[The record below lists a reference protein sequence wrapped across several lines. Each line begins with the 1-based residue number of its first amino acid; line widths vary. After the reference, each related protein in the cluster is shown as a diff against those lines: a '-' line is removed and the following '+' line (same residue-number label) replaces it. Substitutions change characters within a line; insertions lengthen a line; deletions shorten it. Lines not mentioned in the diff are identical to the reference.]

1 LSRPVR
7 RRTGNVAYGSA
18 CRLCQF
24 VIVMVIALLCAC
36 AGTGKKK
43 DGDHDK
49 SAEQLYE
56 QGQKALA
63 SGDYQTAIERFETLE
78 ARFPFGPVAQKAQ
91 LDAIYAHYK
100 QNDVDAAIAAADRF
114 IKLYPRNERVDYAY
128 YLRGLARFNEG
139 FGTFEQLMSMDPVYR
154 DPRAMRE
161 SFQYFAD
168 LIKRF
173 PDSQY
178 VADAKQRMVYLR
190 NNLAHHEIYV
200 ARYYL
205 RRHAYVA
212 ALNRAKYVIESLP
225 QSNEIPAAL
234 EIMVTAYRAL
244 GLDDLASDTKRVLVL
259 NYPGDGRNT
268 PAPAAA
274 NSHAEKTE
282 KINLVLPATLP
293 ASVPAPEPNPAP
305 VNATLGARAK
315 ASVTAPAAD
324 TNTKP
329 QGAAGSDQP
338 DPAAAPDRET
348 ETAHEQEPG
357 HTSTPAQA
365 LAALPIPAAPPQE
378 PALQEN
384 ESPANALD
392 VHRQW
397 LMRVDPE
404 NYTIQLLSADR
415 ESAVIDFMN
424 DNRLEN
430 KTHYFYNVTDNGAWY
445 SLVYG
450 NYATRR
456 AAQESLENLPAALR
470 TAHPWIRTMGTVQE
484 LIRSTNNNTSGR

>member
-1 LSRPVR
+1 M
-7 RRTGNVAYGSA
+7 
-18 CRLCQF
+18 
-24 VIVMVIALLCAC
+24 IVIAITLLCAC
-36 AGTGKKK
+36 AGTGQKK
-43 DGDHDK
+43 DGDHDQT
-49 SAEQLYE
+49 AEQLYE

-100 QNDVDAAIAAADRF
+100 QNDIDAAIAAADRF

-139 FGTFEQLMSMDPVYR
+139 FGTFEQIMSMDPVYR

-178 VADAKQRMVYLR
+178 VEDAKQRMVYLR
-190 NNLAHHEIYV
+190 NNLAQHEIYV

-225 QSNEIPAAL
+225 QSSEIPAAL
-234 EIMVTAYRAL
+234 DIMITAYRAL
-244 GLDDLASDTKRVLVL
+244 GLDDLALDTKRVLAL

-274 NSHAEKTE
+274 NSRAEKTE
-282 KINLVLPATLP
+282 KMNLVLPAALP
-293 ASVPAPEPNPAP
+293 ASVPAPASTAAPKNVTPAP
-305 VNATLGARAK
+305 QEK
-315 ASVTAPAAD
+315 AAAAAPAPD

-329 QGAAGSDQP
+329 QVAAGSDQP
-338 DPAAAPDRET
+338 DPTAAPDQGAKAAKRES
-348 ETAHEQEPG
+348 G
-357 HTSTPAQA
+357 HSSEPAQQ
-365 LAALPIPAAPPQE
+365 LAALPVPEAPLKAPE
-378 PALQEN
+378 LQEN
-384 ESPANALD
+384 KPPANALD
-392 VHRQW
+392 AHRQW
-397 LMRVDPE
+397 LMGVQPE

-415 ESAVIDFMN
+415 ETAVIDFIN
-424 DNRLEN
+424 DNHLEN
-430 KTHYFYNVTDNGAWY
+430 KTHYFYNISDSGAWY

-450 NYATRR
+450 NYAARG
-456 AAQESLENLPAALR
+456 AAQEALEKLPAALR

-484 LIRSTNNNTSGR
+484 LIRSANNNASGR